1 MLGLLPFIPP
11 FAPLYAETHYR
22 FKHLWSFLSKAE
34 PEVLADAPHRIE
46 PGGAI
51 PILLLAKDAHLAPC
65 DLLDVIASVTV
76 GSIQRSVRL
85 TTAPIALRDQWWW
98 TVCEIPSDGLSGWV
112 EISVHFTLRG
122 NVGQR
127 HYVTDNYLT
136 STHAP
141 LRVYVA
147 DHPLPRLPGLFFGEG
162 HSHSHA
168 TSDQVEF
175 GVPPGAA
182 RALGRRLGLD
192 FACVT
197 DHSYDLDD
205 RIDDYL
211 VNDPQ
216 LPKWH
221 DLQKEIADLNRSAG
235 MILVAGEEVTCRNH
249 EGHNIHCL
257 VLGDGRFHPGSGDSA
272 EQWLRTRSE
281 LSLVELLACVSDA
294 SAVVGAHIRE
304 HVPILQRLLLGRGR
318 WEDEDVSQNGLHA
331 VQFWN
336 GSIDRGFEAGRHT
349 WVRQLLKGRRLGL
362 GAGNDAHGNFNR
374 FRQVAIPF
382 VMLQD
387 RDHQLFGRVRLGL
400 FPSDPDERGIIDA
413 IRNGCTIA
421 TDGPAVAMYAG
432 HTPVMGM
439 SLTTPSVVT
448 IRGRSSAEF
457 GGIARVEIWKG
468 VIGEQEEQS
477 IDHQELP
484 SVMDWEET
492 YQTTDHRPHYL
503 RVELHTHPGQR
514 DGYSHRALTSPVWF
528 GM

>member
-1 MLGLLPFIPP
+1 MLGLLPILPP

-22 FKHLWSFLSKAE
+22 FKYFFSFLSKPE

-46 PGGAI
+46 PGAVI

-65 DLLDVIASVTV
+65 ELSDVVASIRV
-76 GSIQRSVRL
+76 GDTQRSIAL
-85 TTAPIALRDQWWW
+85 TTAPIVLRDQWWW
-98 TVCEIPSDGLSGWV
+98 TVCEIPSDGMSGWV
-112 EISVHFTLRG
+112 EISVRFTLRG
-122 NVGQR
+122 NGGPQA
-127 HYVTDNYLT
+127 YVTDNYRT

-147 DHPLPRLPGLFFGEG
+147 HDPIPRLPGLLLGEG

-168 TSDQVEF
+168 TSDQVEY
-175 GVPPGAA
+175 GVPPGAV
-182 RALGRRLGLD
+182 RALGRRMGLD

-205 RIDDYL
+205 RIDNYL

-221 DLQKEIADLNRSAG
+221 ALLDEIADLNRSAG

-249 EGHNIHCL
+249 EGRNIHCL

-272 EQWLRTRSE
+272 EHWLRTTSE
-281 LSLVELLACVSDA
+281 LSLADLLSRVSDD
-294 SAVVGAHIRE
+294 SAIVGAHIRE
-304 HVPILQRLLLGRGR
+304 DVPLLQRLLLGRGR
-318 WEDEDVSQNGLHA
+318 WEDEDMSQPGLHA

-336 GSIDRGFEAGRHT
+336 GSTDRGFDAGRQA
-349 WVRQLLKGRRLGL
+349 WILELLKGHRLGL

-374 FRQVAIPF
+374 FRQLAVPF
-382 VMLQD
+382 LLLQD

-400 FPSDPDERGIIDA
+400 FPSNPGERGIVDA

-421 TDGPAVAMYAG
+421 TDGPAVAMYSG
-432 HTPVMGM
+432 QTPVMGM
-439 SLTTPSVVT
+439 NLRAPAVVT
-448 IRGRSSAEF
+448 IRGRSSVEF

-468 VIGEQEEQS
+468 VIGEEQELSIEQ
-477 IDHQELP
+477 HELP

-492 YQTTDHRPHYL
+492 YQTTDQRPHYL

-514 DGYSHRALTSPVWF
+514 DGHSHRALTNPVWF